1 MIRPQARVGILFL
14 CSLVLLS
21 GLLLRSFWLQGIQG
35 PAFASE
41 AAYQQEDTVP
51 VPGMRGT
58 FFDRNGRDL
67 AGSEPGVSVFA
78 TPYQMREPAAQADA
92 LSGALEADRDS
103 VYEAITAP
111 GGFSYVERKV
121 DLARA
126 ENVEKLGYEGIG
138 QHPDTIRTRPQGALA
153 AQVIGAVSPDGEGLT
168 GLERSQDDVLRGT
181 DGEMRMI
188 EDATDEPISFETV
201 REARDGRPIRL
212 TLDAAIQAEAERILG
227 ELGEANDPENAS
239 IVVMDARDSEVL
251 AMANWPP
258 VDLDHLEEAEAD
270 QLLNIGTSYT
280 YEPGSTFKAFTVAAA
295 LEEGAVAPTST
306 FTLAPTF
313 TLYDRTVEEAHARG
327 TVTLSVAD
335 ILAQSSNVGA
345 ITIGMELG
353 GRNLSRWI
361 DRFGFGRPTGVEFP
375 GEEQGIVPP
384 YRDWSGTTIANLP
397 IGQGLSVT
405 PIQMVAAYGA
415 LANGGVLRE
424 PRLVDSVDGMPV
436 PRDRGRKVLSEP
448 VAAEVRQMLAGVL
461 ADGGTASE
469 VEIPGY
475 TAAGKTGTAQIAEDG
490 GYSETRYVASFMGM
504 APVDDPAIV
513 VSVMVNEP
521 KYGHSGGAVAAPA
534 FGELASFA
542 LPYLGV
548 PTG

>member
-1 MIRPQARVGILFL
+1 MARPQARVGILFL
-14 CSLVLLS
+14 CSLVLLT

-41 AAYQQEDTVP
+41 AAYQQEDVVP
-51 VPGMRGT
+51 LPGMRGT
-58 FFDRNGRDL
+58 FFDRNGREL
-67 AGSEPGVSVFA
+67 AGSEPGASIFA
-78 TPYQMREPAAQADA
+78 TPYQLNDKPNQADA
-92 LSGALEADRDS
+92 LAKALEADRDS
-103 VYEAITAP
+103 VFEAISAP

-126 ENVEKLGYEGIG
+126 EKVEKLGYEGIG

-153 AQVIGAVSPDGEGLT
+153 AQVIGAVTPEGKGLT
-168 GLERSQDDVLRGT
+168 GLEMAHDKVLKGT
-181 DGEMRMI
+181 DGEMRMVN
-188 EDATDEPISFETV
+188 DATQEPISFETV
-201 REARDGRPIRL
+201 REARDGHPIKL

-227 ELGEANDPENAS
+227 ELGDANDPVNAS
-239 IVVMDARDSEVL
+239 IVVMDARSSDVL

-258 VDLDHLEEAEAD
+258 VDLDHLEDAEPE

-280 YEPGSTFKAFTVAAA
+280 YEPGSTFKAFTVASA
-295 LEEGAVAPTST
+295 LEDGAVAPTSS

-345 ITIGMELG
+345 ITIGMQLG
-353 GRNLSRWI
+353 GRKLSRWI
-361 DRFGFGRPTGVEFP
+361 DRFGFGQPTGVGYP

-415 LANGGVLRE
+415 LANGGTMRR
-424 PRLVDSVDGMPV
+424 PRLVDSIDGRPL
-436 PRDRGRKVLSEP
+436 PKDKGKKILSETT
-448 VAAEVRQMLAGVL
+448 AAEVRQMLTGVL
-461 ADGGTASE
+461 AEGGTASE

-504 APVDDPAIV
+504 APADDPAIV

-521 KYGHSGGAVAAPA
+521 KYGHSGGEVAAPA
-534 FGELASFA
+534 FGEIASFA
-542 LPYLGV
+542 LPYLGI

>member
-1 MIRPQARVGILFL
+1 M
-14 CSLVLLS
+14 
-21 GLLLRSFWLQGIQG
+21 QGIQG

-58 FFDRNGRDL
+58 FFDRNGREL

-126 ENVEKLGYEGIG
+126 EKVEKLGYEGIG

-153 AQVIGAVSPDGEGLT
+153 AQVIGAVSPEGEGLT
-168 GLERSQDDVLRGT
+168 GLEQSQDEVLRGT

>member
-1 MIRPQARVGILFL
+1 MVRPQARVGILFL

-35 PAFASE
+35 PALASE
-41 AAYQQEDTVP
+41 AAYQQEDVIP
-51 VPGMRGT
+51 LPGMRGT
-58 FFDRNGRDL
+58 FFDRNGREL

-78 TPYQMREPAAQADA
+78 TPYQIDEPEAQAEA
-92 LSGALEADRDS
+92 LAGALGADRDS
-103 VYEAITAP
+103 VHEAITAT

-126 ENVEKLGYEGIG
+126 EKVEKLGYEGVG
-138 QHPDTIRTRPQGALA
+138 QHPDTIRTRPQGELA
-153 AQVIGAVSPDGEGLT
+153 AQVIGAVDPEGKGLT
-168 GLERSQDDVLRGT
+168 GLEEEYDEVLEGT
-181 DGEMRMI
+181 NGEMRMVK
-188 EDATDEPISFETV
+188 DATQEPISFETV
-201 REARDGRPIRL
+201 REARDGHPIQL

-227 ELGEANDPENAS
+227 ELGDANDPENAS
-239 IVVMDARDSEVL
+239 IVVMDAKNSDVL

-258 VDLDHLEEAEAD
+258 VDLDHLEEAEPEH
-270 QLLNIGTSYT
+270 LLNIGTSYT

-295 LEEGAVAPTST
+295 LEDGAVAPTSS
-306 FTLAPTF
+306 FTLAPSF
-313 TLYDRTVEEAHARG
+313 TLYDRTVEEAHPRG

-345 ITIGMELG
+345 ITVGLELG
-353 GRNLSRWI
+353 GRKLSRWI
-361 DRFGFGRPTGVEFP
+361 DRFGFGRPTGIGYP

-415 LANGGVLRE
+415 LANGGILRE
-424 PRLVDSVDGMPV
+424 PRLVESIDGRPV
-436 PRDRGRKVLSEP
+436 SDDRGKKVLSAP
-448 VAAEVRQMLAGVL
+448 VAAEVRQMLTGVL

-469 VEIPGY
+469 VDIPGY
-475 TAAGKTGTAQIAEDG
+475 TAAGKTGTAQIAEEG

-504 APVDDPAIV
+504 APADDPAIV

>member
-1 MIRPQARVGILFL
+1 MVRPQARVGILFL
-14 CSLVLLS
+14 CSLLLLS

-35 PAFASE
+35 PALASE
-41 AAYQQEDTVP
+41 AAYQQEDTIP

-58 FFDRNGRDL
+58 FFDRNGKEL
-67 AGSEPGVSVFA
+67 AGSEPGTSVFA
-78 TPYQMREPAAQADA
+78 TPYQMDEPQVQADA
-92 LSGALEADRDS
+92 LAGALGGDRDS
-103 VYEAITAP
+103 IYEAITAA

-121 DLARA
+121 DLVRSGK
-126 ENVEKLGYEGIG
+126 VEKLGYEGIG
-138 QHPDTIRTRPQGALA
+138 QHPDTIRTRPQGDLA
-153 AQVIGAVSPDGEGLT
+153 AQVIGAVSPEGEGLT
-168 GLERSQDDVLRGT
+168 GLEQGQDEVLSGT
-181 DGEMRMI
+181 DGEMRMVK
-188 EDATDEPISFETV
+188 DATQEPISFETV
-201 REARDGRPIRL
+201 REARDGGPVKL

-227 ELGEANDPENAS
+227 ELGETHLPRNAS
-239 IVVMDARDSEVL
+239 IVVMDPRKSEVL
-251 AMANWPP
+251 AMANWPA
-258 VDLDHLEEAEAD
+258 VDLDRLEEAEPD

-295 LEEGAVAPTST
+295 LEEGAVAPTSS

-313 TLYDRTVEEAHARG
+313 TLYDRTVEEAHPRG

-345 ITIGMELG
+345 ITVGLELG

-361 DRFGFGRPTGVEFP
+361 DRFGFGSPTGIDYP

-415 LANGGVLRE
+415 LANDGILRE
-424 PRLVDSVDGMPV
+424 PRLIESIDGTPV
-436 PRDRGRKVLSEP
+436 PEAKGKRILSP
-448 VAAEVRQMLAGVL
+448 AVAAEVRQMLTGVL

-469 VEIPGY
+469 VDVPGY
-475 TAAGKTGTAQIAEDG
+475 TAAGKTGTAEIAEDG
-490 GYSETRYVASFMGM
+490 GYSDSRYVMSFMGM
-504 APVDDPAIV
+504 APADDPAIV

-521 KYGHSGGAVAAPA
+521 TYGGSGGEVAAPA

-548 PTG
+548 PTD

>member
-1 MIRPQARVGILFL
+1 MVRPQARVGILFL
-14 CSLVLLS
+14 CSLLLLS

-35 PAFASE
+35 PAYASE
-41 AAYQQEDTVP
+41 AAYQQEDTLP

-58 FFDRNGRDL
+58 FFDRNGREL
-67 AGSEPGVSVFA
+67 AGSEPGVSVFS
-78 TPYQMREPAAQADA
+78 TPYQMLEPAAQADA
-92 LSGALEADRDS
+92 LSEALEADRDS
-103 VYEAITAP
+103 VYEAITAE

-126 ENVEKLGYEGIG
+126 EKVEELGYEGIG
-138 QHPDTIRTRPQGALA
+138 QHPDTIRTRPQGELA
-153 AQVIGAVSPDGEGLT
+153 AQVIGAVSPEGKGLT
-168 GLERSQDDVLRGT
+168 GLEAAHDDVLRGT
-181 DGEMRMI
+181 DGEMQMI
-188 EDATDEPISFETV
+188 KDATQEPISFETV
-201 REARDGRPIRL
+201 REARDGHPVQL

-239 IVVMDARDSEVL
+239 IVVMDARNSEVL
-251 AMANWPP
+251 AMANWPA
-258 VDLDHLEEAEAD
+258 VDLDHLEEAEPD
-270 QLLNIGTSYT
+270 DLLNIGTSYT

-306 FTLAPTF
+306 FTLAPSF

-327 TVTLSVAD
+327 TMDMSVAD

-345 ITIGMELG
+345 ITIGLELG

-361 DRFGFGRPTGVEFP
+361 ERFGFGSPTGMGYP

-397 IGQGLSVT
+397 IGQGLAVT

-415 LANGGVLRE
+415 LANGGFMRP
-424 PRLVDSVDGMPV
+424 PRLVKSIDGTPV
-436 PRDRGRKVLSEP
+436 PREEGKRILSET
-448 VAAEVRQMLAGVL
+448 VAAEVRQMLTGVL
-461 ADGGTASE
+461 AEGGTASE

-490 GYSETRYVASFMGM
+490 GYSETRYVASFMGV
-504 APVDDPAIV
+504 APADDPAIV

-521 KYGHSGGAVAAPA
+521 KYGHSGGEVAAPA

-542 LPYLGV
+542 LPYLGI

>member
-1 MIRPQARVGILFL
+1 
-14 CSLVLLS
+14 
-21 GLLLRSFWLQGIQG
+21 
-35 PAFASE
+35 
-41 AAYQQEDTVP
+41 
-51 VPGMRGT
+51 
-58 FFDRNGRDL
+58 
-67 AGSEPGVSVFA
+67 
-78 TPYQMREPAAQADA
+78 
-92 LSGALEADRDS
+92 
-103 VYEAITAP
+103 
-111 GGFSYVERKV
+111 
-121 DLARA
+121 
-126 ENVEKLGYEGIG
+126 
-138 QHPDTIRTRPQGALA
+138 
-153 AQVIGAVSPDGEGLT
+153 
-168 GLERSQDDVLRGT
+168 
-181 DGEMRMI
+181 
-188 EDATDEPISFETV
+188 
-201 REARDGRPIRL
+201 
-212 TLDAAIQAEAERILG
+212 
-227 ELGEANDPENAS
+227 
-239 IVVMDARDSEVL
+239 
-251 AMANWPP
+251 
-258 VDLDHLEEAEAD
+258 
-270 QLLNIGTSYT
+270 
-280 YEPGSTFKAFTVAAA
+280 
-295 LEEGAVAPTST
+295 
-306 FTLAPTF
+306 
-313 TLYDRTVEEAHARG
+313 
-327 TVTLSVAD
+327 VTLSVAD